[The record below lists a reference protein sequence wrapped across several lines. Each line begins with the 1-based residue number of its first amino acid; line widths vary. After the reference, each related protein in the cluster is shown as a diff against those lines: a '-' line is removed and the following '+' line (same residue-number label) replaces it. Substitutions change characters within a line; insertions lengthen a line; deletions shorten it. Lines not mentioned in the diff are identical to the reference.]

1 MSLWIIVQSG
11 NVKVRFT
18 GEHWSHWTFNWR
30 RVSVSSVF
38 QWFQSSQFWWFNSNC
53 FNDSIIPIV
62 WLIPILQ
69 TISMIKVIA
78 ITRMSSKYPCCYRH
92 CYSNCSNC
100 SNDST
105 FSWGILDHEV
115 YKLFLLN
122 EGRSEL
128 KKRSMTWIYHES
140 QQCGIHNSKASPA
153 INRSGGLLFESSQ
166 KSRYTRSQKRPIVR
180 ALLLI
185 CGSSLHMAPRRMINH
200 SPNGWY
206 LRMVYGIMDLHW

>member
-1 MSLWIIVQSG
+1 MLVYWRVTPEGKPPFSSLDCGSPAFCDLGRTWAFGSSCRAAMWRWDSQGS
-11 NVKVRFT
+11 T
-18 GEHWSHWTFNWR
+18 GVTGRSTGGVFP
-30 RVSVSSVF
+30 VSSVF

-128 KKRSMTWIYHES
+128 KRGQWH
-140 QQCGIHNSKASPA
+140 G
-153 INRSGGLLFESSQ
+153 F
-166 KSRYTRSQKRPIVR
+166 TRITTVWNPQ
-180 ALLLI
+180 
-185 CGSSLHMAPRRMINH
+185 
-200 SPNGWY
+200 
-206 LRMVYGIMDLHW
+206 